1 MLRLPPVSTRTDTL
15 FPYTTL
21 FRSCL
26 ALAASQ
32 AARLTHYVSRPA
44 RGKAAADRRQADP
57 SLTAQPFLSA
67 REYTPG
73 GPERTNRRLDHSMPI
88 RHYRA
93 LNHEHC
99 RAEIMIPLPSSRL
112 RHYQVSTE
120 LPQKDSHIRLR
131 RCALPHFGSVPFCEP
146 PAYH

>member
-1 MLRLPPVSTRTDTL
+1 MRISDWSSDVCSSDLRVGPER
-15 FPYTTL
+15 
-21 FRSCL
+21 CL

-73 GPERTNRRLDHSMPI
+73 GPERTNRRLDLSMHI
-88 RHYRA
+88 RPYSA
-93 LNHEHC
+93 LEHAHC
-99 RAEIMIPLPSSRL
+99 SDEIMTPLHTNTHRK
-112 RHYQVSTE
+112 Q
-120 LPQKDSHIRLR
+120 DM
-131 RCALPHFGSVPFCEP
+131 
-146 PAYH
+146 

>member
-57 SLTAQPFLSA
+57 SLTAQPFLFA

-73 GPERTNRRLDHSMPI
+73 GPETTNRRLHPSLPT

-93 LNHEHC
+93 LTHEHC
-99 RAEIMIPLPSSRL
+99 RAEIMLPFTSS
-112 RHYQVSTE
+112 
-120 LPQKDSHIRLR
+120 
-131 RCALPHFGSVPFCEP
+131 PFT
-146 PAYH
+146 H

>member
-1 MLRLPPVSTRTDTL
+1 MRISDWSSDVCSSDLSTVSYFYRVG
-15 FPYTTL
+15 PE
-21 FRSCL
+21 RCL

-73 GPERTNRRLDHSMPI
+73 GTERTNRRLDHSMPI
-88 RHYRA
+88 RHYRD
-93 LNHEHC
+93 LNHETF
-99 RAEIMIPLPSSRL
+99 RAYGRAT
-112 RHYQVSTE
+112 V
-120 LPQKDSHIRLR
+120 
-131 RCALPHFGSVPFCEP
+131 
-146 PAYH
+146 

>member
-1 MLRLPPVSTRTDTL
+1 MLGT
-15 FPYTTL
+15 
-21 FRSCL
+21 
-26 ALAASQ
+26 SQ
-32 AARLTHYVSRPA
+32 SARLTNSVTRPA
-44 RGKAAADRRQADP
+44 RGKATADRRQSDR

-112 RHYQVSTE
+112 RHYQSSTD
-120 LPQKDSHIRLR
+120 LTQNDTQVRLR
-131 RCALPHFGSVPFCEP
+131 DRKSVV
-146 PAYH
+146 